1 MERPMSPRQRVDCIV
16 YLASLISEPRS
27 VDGVLDKLRAVTA
40 RSAEPT
46 TQDEEVLRAV
56 QKELE
61 DYLLHK
67 ERLRSFTSQSLQAT
81 VDRHLAANN
90 PVKSAK
96 QAAFKHIFITVGA
109 AALVTLACF
118 VSGLM
123 KGQIVLAF
131 FIFTLF
137 TGLAFIFQSVK
148 KNLTAQLQGSVNYLM
163 AATVGTGLFALNF
176 PVISQLHLDEHPFFQ
191 HGGFLELA
199 VPVYVC
205 YYIAFYLYAKQ
216 LGVAIPRALRPVGA
230 GVTAAVIA
238 AVAVA
243 VPHPVRTPDEL
254 YFDLALVGFAVSVYF
269 SAIAAALGFMTLP
282 KTTAQYNKI
291 MLFLSTSMVMQ
302 TIGNGF
308 FLVFV
313 TYRSGNFM
321 VNDQKGQTLTA
332 FLILAALILQYVA
345 AYKSKT
351 SLR

>member
-1 MERPMSPRQRVDCIV
+1 MSPRQRIDCIV
-16 YLASLISEPRS
+16 YLASLVSEPRS
-27 VDGVLDKLRAVTA
+27 VDSALDKLRLITTQ
-40 RSAEPT
+40 SAEPSA
-46 TQDEEVLRAV
+46 QDEQVLRAV
-56 QKELE
+56 QQELE

-67 ERLRSFTSQSLQAT
+67 ERLRSFTTQSLQAA
-81 VDRHLAANN
+81 VDQHLAVDN
-90 PVKSAK
+90 PAESAK
-96 QAAFKHIFITVGA
+96 KAALKHIFITVA
-109 AALVTLACF
+109 IATLVTFTCF
-118 VSGLM
+118 ASGLM

-148 KNLTAQLQGSVNYLM
+148 KNLTAQLQGSVSYLM

-176 PVISQLHLDEHPFFQ
+176 PVISQLHLDDHPFFQ

-199 VPVYVC
+199 IPVYVC
-205 YYIAFYLYAKQ
+205 YYIAFYLYARQ
-216 LGVAIPRALRPVGA
+216 LDVAIPRALRPVGA
-230 GVTAAVIA
+230 AITAVVIA
-238 AVAVA
+238 AIAIV
-243 VPHPVRTPDEL
+243 VPHPVHTPDEL
-254 YFDLALVGFAVSVYF
+254 YFDLAVVGFAVSVYF
-269 SAIAAALGFMTLP
+269 SAVAAVLGFMTLS

-332 FLILAALILQYVA
+332 FLILVALILQYIA

-351 SLR
+351 SLHD